1 YLLDQRR
8 QQVDPHAH
16 VAGLDDHGAL
26 CRLLDQLFILTRE
39 PGGADDMDAALAR
52 RMLGESDGGGG
63 GGEGDEPVRLGTQR
77 RDGRGGRPRRFWPGR
92 AGWRASGRIPAE
104 EAASTAP
111 ARMAPSVAAMAWMRV
126 RPMRPPAPATI
137 SRMSD
142 MASLRRIL
150 RV

>member
-1 YLLDQRR
+1 RVDRFVVVHFEDFDVEILVERLRYLLDQRR

-63 GGEGDEPVRLGTQR
+63 GGEGDRPLR
-77 RDGRGGRPRRFWPGR
+77 RGKAAAGGGGDRPRRPGP
-92 AGWRASGRIPAE
+92 AG
-104 EAASTAP
+104 P
-111 ARMAPSVAAMAWMRV
+111 ARRRRGRSPPR
-126 RPMRPPAPATI
+126 RPPPP
-137 SRMSD
+137 RRREW
-142 MASLRRIL
+142 LRPLPRW
-150 RV
+150 RG